1 METDGHTDNMTEL
14 QKCLQLLDEKGY
26 TDEYEIKDGKLHNLT
41 SEKMYA
47 PQDVT
52 AVNFY
57 RFEGASDP
65 DDMSILYAIETHD
78 GRKGTVIDAY
88 GAYADA
94 GISEFMKVV
103 ETHKSVHEEKM
114 Y

>member
-1 METDGHTDNMTEL
+1 MEVNDPKINMTEL
-14 QKCLQLLDEKGY
+14 QKCLQLLQDKGF
-26 TDEYEIKDGKLHNLT
+26 TDEYEIKDNKLHNLT
-41 SEKMYA
+41 QDKLYA
-47 PQDVT
+47 SSDVT

-57 RFEGASDP
+57 RFEGESNP

-88 GAYADA
+88 GAYSDQKI
-94 GISEFMKVV
+94 GDFMNTV
-103 ETHKSVHEEKM
+103 ETHKSVHDEKL